1 MGLEKPICSNS
12 EKGSLIRTG
21 GFLPRNAS
29 ADVAQTGTFPKGK
42 RAGANR
48 WGEDREEKGGGVQ
61 GWGLGVGGES
71 SGF

>member
-1 MGLEKPICSNS
+1 MGSEKPICSNS
-12 EKGSLIRTG
+12 EKWSFIRTG

-29 ADVAQTGTFPKGK
+29 TDVAQIGTFPKGK

-48 WGEDREEKGGGVQ
+48 WGEDREAKGSGEVE
-61 GWGLGVGGES
+61 GWGWGGES